1 MKTTLK
7 LGQALSWLALGLS
20 LSGSSLAQPA
30 YPAKPIR
37 LVSVHAPGGG
47 GDTLSRLMA
56 SKLSAA
62 LGQPVVVENKPGG
75 STMIGAEFV
84 AKAPA
89 DGYTLLMA
97 SVTTLSINPGMFA
110 KMPYDPVR
118 DFAPV
123 SIVASMPF
131 FVTVNPQ
138 VEAKNLKEL
147 IALAK
152 ARPGTLN
159 FGSPGSGS
167 SAHLAGAL
175 LASMAGIDFVHVPY
189 KGATAALT
197 DVLAGRVQIFLDS
210 ISLPH
215 VKAGKLR
222 ALAVTSR
229 ARSALMPD
237 LPTVAEA
244 GIPGYEA
251 TVWYGIVA
259 PAGTPN
265 DIVRRLNEE
274 INKALKQPDAIAAIG
289 ALAGDPA
296 GNTPEEF
303 ARIIQADMA
312 IWAEVIKESGARM
325 D

>member
-20 LSGSSLAQPA
+20 LSGSSSAQPA

-118 DFAPV
+118 DFTPV

-152 ARPGTLN
+152 AKPGTLN

-244 GIPGYEA
+244 GVPGYEA

-274 INKALKQPDAIAAIG
+274 VNKALKQPDAIAAIG

-312 IWAEVIKESGARM
+312 TWAKVIKESGARM

>member
-7 LGQALSWLALGLS
+7 LGLVLSWLALGLS
-20 LSGSSLAQPA
+20 LPGGSSAQPA

-56 SKLSAA
+56 SKLSMA

-118 DFAPV
+118 DFTPV

-152 ARPGTLN
+152 AKPGTLN

-244 GIPGYEA
+244 GVPGYEA

-259 PAGTPN
+259 PAGTPI
-265 DIVRRLNEE
+265 DIVRRLNQEV
-274 INKALKQPDAIAAIG
+274 NKALKQPDAIAAIG

-303 ARIIQADMA
+303 ARTIRADMA
-312 IWAEVIKESGARM
+312 TWAKVIKESGARM